1 MREENGRPETGP
13 DAPHNLQENARHY
26 FHNAERFRKDHQERS
41 MRKCYEMALE
51 LGRKSGTPDGL
62 AIASEASLYLGHIY
76 KTRSAWGIALERYEE
91 ALDLGRESGTPDGFY
106 AAARAAWNLGNTLE
120 EAGMDGLEAAFRDA
134 IEMGRKSNIPDGLE
148 VGAKAAF
155 NLAVNLYPDDDMV
168 NEDIRDQI
176 ADVWRKSIDLGN
188 KSGTADGKEVATK
201 AAKYLE
207 ELLKKK
213 KIEE

>member
-1 MREENGRPETGP
+1 MSEENDRPKTGP
-13 DAPHNLQENARHY
+13 DAPHNLQENARQY
-26 FHNAERFRKDHQERS
+26 FHNAEGFRKNHQERS
-41 MRKCYEMALE
+41 MRECYEMALD
-51 LGRKSGTPDGL
+51 LGRRSGTPDGL

-76 KTRSAWGIALERYEE
+76 KTRSAWDMALERYEE
-91 ALDLGRESGTPDGFY
+91 AFDLGRESGTQDGFY
-106 AAARAAWNLGNTLE
+106 AAARAAWNLGNTRE

-155 NLAVNLYPDDDMV
+155 NLAVNLYPDDEAV
-168 NEDIRDQI
+168 NIDIREQI
-176 ADVWRKSIDLGN
+176 VEVWREAIDLGN

-207 ELLKKK
+207 ELLKA
-213 KIEE
+213 